1 MGLGSA
7 SDAVQFGQM
16 HLSEGSPATTVITT
30 ALDVSRGDAAEP
42 CVSSLLDVQVGRLL
56 SMHLLS
62 DIQPCCLHN
71 GDASVD
77 MAC

>member
-42 CVSSLLDVQVGRLL
+42 CVSSILDAQVGRLL
-56 SMHLLS
+56 SMHLLN
-62 DIQPCCLHN
+62 DLRPVALTMTMHW
-71 GDASVD
+71 
-77 MAC
+77 